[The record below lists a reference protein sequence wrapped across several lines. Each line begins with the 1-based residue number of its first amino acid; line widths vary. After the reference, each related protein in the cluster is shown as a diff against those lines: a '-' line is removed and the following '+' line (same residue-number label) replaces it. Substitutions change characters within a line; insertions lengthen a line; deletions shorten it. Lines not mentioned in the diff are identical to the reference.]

1 MSRIPSVMNHNFSQV
16 PRAEIPRSS
25 FDRSHGLKTTFNSG
39 YLVPVFVDE
48 ALPGDTFTLN
58 VTAFARL
65 ATPLHPVMDNI
76 FLNSFF
82 FFVPYRGLESLSL
95 RQVTVSYSLKACKT
109 LILHAFLFL
118 VLSHKVSI
126 CINFCYLTGYPLLDF
141 KNG

>member
-1 MSRIPSVMNHNFSQV
+1 MAE
-16 PRAEIPRSS
+16 RA
-25 FDRSHGLKTTFNSG
+25 GL
-39 YLVPVFVDE
+39 
-48 ALPGDTFTLN
+48 LN
-58 VTAFARL
+58 RCT
-65 ATPLHPVMDNI
+65 D
-76 FLNSFF
+76 LNL
-82 FFVPYRGLESLSL
+82 YRGFESLPL